1 VRTPIYSPA
10 VAAIVLGFIGAL
22 AFARSY
28 PSLALASA
36 ILAGVGLA
44 GTWIAARFMK
54 PAEVRFGKILTFRD
68 LATVIAGDKPD
79 HAPTS
84 E

>member
-1 VRTPIYSPA
+1 VGL
-10 VAAIVLGFIGAL
+10 VGAL
-22 AFARSY
+22 ALARSY

-36 ILAGVGLA
+36 IVAGLGLA

-54 PAEVRFGKILTFRD
+54 PAEVRFGGIMTFRD
-68 LATVIAGDKPD
+68 LATAIAGDQPGRI
-79 HAPTS
+79 TMS